1 MLDRLLPF
9 ITDVVSAETLVAI
22 GVISGVLFVGTLIA
36 IPIILVRLPA
46 NYFDERYPR
55 SWMRDHHPV
64 LRLIAHLAKNVAGA
78 VFLLAGIAMLVLPG
92 QGLLTILIG
101 VSLLDFPG
109 KRRLEARLIGQAT
122 VLNAVNA
129 MRRRFGRPP
138 LTIAPHD
145 DQSNISEVRSQPSAS
160 AD

>member
-1 MLDRLLPF
+1 MLDNLLPL
-9 ITDVVSAETLVAI
+9 ITNVVSAEVLVGI
-22 GVISGVLFVGTLIA
+22 GVVSGVFFVGTLIA

-64 LRLIAHLAKNVAGA
+64 LRLIAHLAKNAVGA
-78 VFLLAGIAMLVLPG
+78 VFLITGIAMLVLPG

-109 KRRLEARLIGQAT
+109 KRRLEARLIGQPT
-122 VLNAVNA
+122 VLKAINAL
-129 MRRRFGRPP
+129 RQRFGRPP
-138 LTIAPHD
+138 LTIAPRED
-145 DQSNISEVRSQPSAS
+145 PRNLSGVRGQPSAS

>member
-1 MLDRLLPF
+1 MLDGVLPL
-9 ITDVVSAETLVAI
+9 ITDVVSAEALVAI
-22 GVISGVLFVGTLIA
+22 GVISGVFFVATLIA

-64 LRLIAHLAKNVAGA
+64 LRLIAHLAKNLAGA
-78 VFLLAGIAMLVLPG
+78 VFLLAGLAMLVLPG

-109 KRRLEARLIGQAT
+109 KRRMEAWLVGQRS
-122 VLNAVNA
+122 VLKAING
-129 MRRRFGRPP
+129 MRARFGRPP
-138 LTIAPHD
+138 LTIAPHEREGNL
-145 DQSNISEVRSQPSAS
+145 SKVRSQPSAS

>member
-1 MLDRLLPF
+1 MLDDVLSF
-9 ITDVVSAETLVAI
+9 ITNLVSTETLVAL
-22 GVISGVLFVGTLIA
+22 GVISGVFFVGTLFA

-46 NYFDERYPR
+46 NYFDERHPR

-64 LRLIAHLAKNVAGA
+64 LRLIAHLAKNLVGA

-101 VSLLDFPG
+101 VSLLNFPG
-109 KRRLEARLIGQAT
+109 KRRLEARLVGHPT
-122 VLNAVNA
+122 VLKGINA
-129 MRRRFGRPP
+129 MRQRFGRPP
-138 LTIAPHD
+138 LTIAPRA
-145 DQSNISEVRSQPSAS
+145 DQRNLSEVRSQPSAS

>member
-1 MLDRLLPF
+1 MLDRLLSF
-9 ITDVVSAETLVAI
+9 ITNVVCTEVLIAI
-22 GVISGVLFVGTLIA
+22 GVISGVFFVGTLLA

-64 LRLIAHLAKNVAGA
+64 LRLIAHVLKNVVGA
-78 VFLLAGIAMLVLPG
+78 VFLLAGIVMLVLPG

-109 KRRLEARLIGQAT
+109 KRRLEARLIGQRS
-122 VLNAVNA
+122 VLKAINS
-129 MRRRFGRPP
+129 MRERFGRPP
-138 LTIAPHD
+138 LTIAPRENPG
-145 DQSNISEVRSQPSAS
+145 SLSEVRGQPSAS

>member
-1 MLDRLLPF
+1 MLDRLLSF
-9 ITDVVSAETLVAI
+9 ITNVVSTEVLIAI
-22 GVISGVLFVGTLIA
+22 GVISGVFFVGTLLA

-64 LRLIAHLAKNVAGA
+64 LRLIAHLAKNLVGA

-109 KRRLEARLIGQAT
+109 KRRLEARLVGQRS
-122 VLNAVNA
+122 VLKAINA
-129 MRRRFGRPP
+129 MRQRFARPP
-138 LTIAPHD
+138 LTIAPRED
-145 DQSNISEVRSQPSAS
+145 PRNLSEVRSQPSAS

>member
-1 MLDRLLPF
+1 MLDNLLPY
-9 ITDVVSAETLVAI
+9 ITSIVSAEMLVALGI
-22 GVISGVLFVGTLIA
+22 VSIVFFVGTLFA

-64 LRLIAHLAKNVAGA
+64 LRLIAHLAKNLVGA
-78 VFLLAGIAMLVLPG
+78 VFLLAGMAMLVLPG

-109 KRRLEARLIGQAT
+109 KRRLEARLVGHPT
-122 VLNAVNA
+122 VLKGINA
-129 MRRRFGRPP
+129 MRQRFGRPP
-138 LTIAPHD
+138 LTIAPRED
-145 DQSNISEVRSQPSAS
+145 PGNLSEVRSQPSAS

>member
-1 MLDRLLPF
+1 MLDKVLPA
-9 ITDVVSAETLVAI
+9 ITGFVSAETLVVI
-22 GVISGVLFVGTLIA
+22 GVVSAVFFVGTLFA

-64 LRLIAHLAKNVAGA
+64 LRLIAHLAKNLAGA
-78 VFLLAGIAMLVLPG
+78 VFLVAGVVMLVLPG

-101 VSLLDFPG
+101 LSLLDFPG
-109 KRRLEARLIGQAT
+109 KRRLEARLIGQPA
-122 VLNAVNA
+122 VLNVINA
-129 MRRRFGRPP
+129 MRRRYGRPP
-138 LTIAPHD
+138 LTIAAGGDPRNL
-145 DQSNISEVRSQPSAS
+145 SGVRNQPSAS